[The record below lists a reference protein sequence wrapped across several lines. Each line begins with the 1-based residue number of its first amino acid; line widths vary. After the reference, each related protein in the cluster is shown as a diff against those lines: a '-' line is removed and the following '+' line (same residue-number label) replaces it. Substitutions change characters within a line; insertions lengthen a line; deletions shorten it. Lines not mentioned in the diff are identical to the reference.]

1 MSSEGVRIFY
11 KGRGTM
17 DLKVEMRNKET
28 VEPSPSLDLHGM
40 GEKEQLP
47 MAWLQEKQNSQQLAR
62 FFLKLKGKGTLREEI
77 GSEECFVNHGRIVET
92 QEGKVEESKMVG
104 KVE

>member
-1 MSSEGVRIFY
+1 MAELEIKIVLEKGVGAIEDKSQNIKIDRVFI
-11 KGRGTM
+11 KLVIPQGR
-17 DLKVEMRNKET
+17 VY
-28 VEPSPSLDLHGM
+28 LD
-40 GEKEQLP
+40 EE
-47 MAWLQEKQNSQQLAR
+47 WEV
-62 FFLKLKGKGTLREEI
+62 KLKGKGTLREEI